1 MGMQNRE
8 IKEEEEEEEETL
20 ILSLPLLTWLL
31 REILIS
37 A

>member
-1 MGMQNRE
+1 MQNRE
-8 IKEEEEEEEETL
+8 IKEEEEEEETL

>member
-8 IKEEEEEEEETL
+8 IKEEEEEEETL

>member
-1 MGMQNRE
+1 MQNRE